1 MIEIVF
7 LGTSSM
13 FPTKERNHT
22 SIYLRYEGE
31 RMLFDCGEGTQRQM
45 RIAGIS
51 GVKIKR
57 IFISHW
63 HGDHALGLGGII
75 QSLSASKRREMLE
88 IYGPDDTQ
96 KRVKSL
102 LNAFSF
108 YRNFE
113 ISCHDI
119 NVADLQEIYVAERF
133 KILAFPLLHLIP
145 CLGFVFQENSRRK
158 IKVEYTKKYG
168 LVQHP
173 IMKKLQAGED
183 IVWKGK
189 LIRAEDATYIV
200 KGKKICYIPDTKYFD
215 KLTEYCKDADLII
228 CEACY
233 SKKDSELAQE
243 YYHLTAEE
251 AAKIAK
257 EAGAKKLILFHFSQR
272 YADPKV
278 LLEEARQVFKEV
290 ELAYD
295 FMKVELK

>member
-1 MIEIVF
+1 MIEIIF

-45 RIAGIS
+45 RIAGVS
-51 GVKIKR
+51 GVKIKK

-75 QSLSASKRREMLE
+75 QSLSASKRKEALE

-96 KRVKSL
+96 KRVKALMS
-102 LNAFSF
+102 AFSF

-113 ISCHDI
+113 VNCHDI
-119 NVADLQEIYVAERF
+119 NVADLQEIYAARQF
-133 KILAFPLLHLIP
+133 RILAFPLLHLIP
-145 CLGFVFQENSRRK
+145 CLGFIFQENDRRK
-158 IKVEYTKKYG
+158 INVEYTKKYG

-173 IMKKLQAGED
+173 IMKKLQTGED

-189 LIRAEDATYIV
+189 LIRAEDATYVV
-200 KGKKICYIPDTKYFD
+200 KGKKICYISDTKYFD
-215 KLTEYCKDADLII
+215 KLIEYCRGADLII

-233 SKKDSELAQE
+233 SKRDSKLAQE

-251 AAKIAK
+251 AAQIAR
-257 EAGAKKLILFHFSQR
+257 EAEAKKLILFHFSQR
-272 YADPKV
+272 YEDPRT
-278 LLEEARQVFKEV
+278 LLEEAKQVFKEV
-290 ELAYD
+290 ELAHD
-295 FMKVELK
+295 FMRVVLK